1 VKSQTRIVADE
12 QSAKNLSAL
21 ASGAPAQEDGE
32 RASMPSWG
40 AHLPGSERYRL
51 FWTVD
56 LSFPVRQVE
65 KCNGEKNR
73 SVVVPCKKL
82 ASQ

>member
-1 VKSQTRIVADE
+1 MPSRGLTKGF
-12 QSAKNLSAL
+12 LSA
-21 ASGAPAQEDGE
+21 G
-32 RASMPSWG
+32 
-40 AHLPGSERYRL
+40 L

-56 LSFPVRQVE
+56 LSLPVRQVE
-65 KCNGEKNR
+65 IGDREKNR